1 MGIFDKFS
9 IQNPTKKKMY
19 ELDAPKYSPII
30 GQASTFKTVAT
41 FDLDMDVPKF
51 EGDIPRAEIKFYE
64 DFR

>member
-9 IQNPTKKKMY
+9 IPNLTKKKMY

-30 GQASTFKTVAT
+30 GQASTFKVIST
-41 FDLDMDVPKF
+41 FNLDMDIPKF
-51 EGDIPRAEIKFYE
+51 EGDIPRAEIKSYE